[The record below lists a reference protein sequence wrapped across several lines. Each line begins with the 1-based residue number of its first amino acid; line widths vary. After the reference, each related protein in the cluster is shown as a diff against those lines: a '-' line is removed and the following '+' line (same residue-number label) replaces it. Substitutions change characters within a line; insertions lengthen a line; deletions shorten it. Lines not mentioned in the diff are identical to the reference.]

1 MDEAR
6 PPALLGVLADL
17 IKAHP
22 LRGESEPLN
31 VVRVVAAGTQYIGE
45 ESDHVIPQLLEAASA
60 FTGVGMAQDAS
71 RALDTAELSNPAA
84 DTDLLT
90 ALKVAMRI
98 ERPSGDSQE
107 LELRDGRLLLGG
119 VEAELLGP
127 GHNQLVGLA
136 AALLDTRW
144 EGAELGIVSYGEVT
158 MDPFTKRAAKLGIAA
173 LGGSIGVGS
182 LRTLIVIARAP
193 EIILDEHCH
202 PETGARYVI
211 DGDRAIKRRPAADT
225 RSFASGLARSATPL
239 RVFFLGAG
247 FTRSSDL
254 PLGNTL
260 RNWALRRRYDSSHDA
275 PIRPLAIELFREAE
289 GLIDDGRDETTFAEE
304 LTLEDVVALD
314 TAIGGEISPA
324 IQHFADL
331 HAKCSPGPAVKGLV
345 DSISKLEPVVVVT
358 VNFDELLERVDEN
371 AFARIFE
378 DEEFEAFPDY
388 LASYR
393 AGETTPVPLLKLHGT
408 ISTPES
414 CVVDAKQ
421 TSAPLP
427 ENKAAALRELPAA
440 LADDGN
446 AAGRWIYIGA
456 SLRDKDVVPVLLQEQ
471 FATAFEEYW
480 VMPLRERSIDAFARA
495 RHAVWKYGRPQLD
508 ERTFSATADDFI
520 SLLDTEL
527 H

>member
-1 MDEAR
+1 MDETR
-6 PPALLGVLADL
+6 PPALLTVLADL

-31 VVRVVAAGTQYIGE
+31 VVRVVAAGTQYLGE

-60 FTGVGMAQDAS
+60 FTGVGMAHDAS
-71 RALDTAELSNPAA
+71 RALDTAELSDPAPDA
-84 DTDLLT
+84 DLLT
-90 ALKVAMRI
+90 ALRVAMRI
-98 ERPSGDSQE
+98 ERPTGDAQE
-107 LELRDGRLLLGG
+107 LELQDGRLLLGG

-127 GHNQLVGLA
+127 GHSQLVGLA

-173 LGGSIGVGS
+173 LGGPIGVGS

-193 EIILDEHCH
+193 ELVLDEHCH
-202 PETGARYVI
+202 AETGARYII
-211 DGDRAIKRRPAADT
+211 DGDRAIKRRPMADT
-225 RSFASGLARSATPL
+225 RSLAGSLARSTAPL

-247 FTRSSDL
+247 FARSSDL

-260 RNWALRRRYDSSHDA
+260 RNWALRRRYGSPHDA

-314 TAIGGEISPA
+314 TAIDGEISPA
-324 IQHFADL
+324 IQHFAEL
-331 HAKCSPGPAVKGLV
+331 HANCSPGPAVRGFV
-345 DSISKLEPVVVVT
+345 ESISKLEPAVVVT
-358 VNFDELLERVDEN
+358 VNFDELLEEVDED
-371 AFARIFE
+371 AFARVFD
-378 DEEFEAFPDY
+378 DEGFEAFPEY
-388 LASYR
+388 LARYL
-393 AGETTPVPLLKLHGT
+393 AGEEMQVPLLKLHGT

-414 CVVDAKQ
+414 CVVDAKE

-427 ENKAAALRELPAA
+427 ENKARALGELPSA
-440 LADDGN
+440 LAGETGT
-446 AAGRWIYIGA
+446 AGRWIYIGA

-480 VMPLRERSIDAFARA
+480 VMPLRERSIDRFARA
-495 RHAVWKYGRPQLD
+495 RHAAWKHGRQQID
-508 ERTFSATADDFI
+508 ERTVSATADDFI
-520 SLLDTEL
+520 SLLATEL
-527 H
+527 G